1 MEENRKIMLKVRK
14 LDINFQ
20 SHTRKPENLFLKL
33 LTKKKI
39 DFCENMDKF
48 KNLSSH
54 EYFCSILQLTNH
66 TYLSLDFTEVLQA
79 GLRATVFPALHD
91 SSKPWRICLETSVLW
106 WLSQYSNR
114 GLEWLVPGIWSH
126 IRWMPVRQS
135 DCLSPVSCCHNCK
148 DNTSLV
154 SDYLDWRGLK
164 EWHVLTGLSPDS
176 RWDRDTRAWVTG
188 RSQGVHPLGTVLAS
202 K

>member
-1 MEENRKIMLKVRK
+1 MEENIKIMLKVRK

-39 DFCENMDKF
+39 GFCENMDKF

-79 GLRATVFPALHD
+79 GLRATVFPVLHD
-91 SSKPWRICLETSVLW
+91 SSKP
-106 WLSQYSNR
+106 
-114 GLEWLVPGIWSH
+114 
-126 IRWMPVRQS
+126 
-135 DCLSPVSCCHNCK
+135 
-148 DNTSLV
+148 
-154 SDYLDWRGLK
+154 
-164 EWHVLTGLSPDS
+164 
-176 RWDRDTRAWVTG
+176 
-188 RSQGVHPLGTVLAS
+188 
-202 K
+202 